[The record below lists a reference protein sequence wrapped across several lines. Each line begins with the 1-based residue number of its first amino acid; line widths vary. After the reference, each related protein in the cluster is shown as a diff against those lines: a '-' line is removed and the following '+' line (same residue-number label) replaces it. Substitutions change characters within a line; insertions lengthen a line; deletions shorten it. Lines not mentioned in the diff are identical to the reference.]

1 MYLQGR
7 FDKPVDQARGVQW
20 LSEAAARGNLPAIQ
34 AMAELR
40 TVGAAGVVERDAGEA
55 MKWYLIMAKTGN
67 LAPAAAE
74 KAQAL
79 RNGMTQAEAQA
90 ADDNAVKWLRELEA
104 VQTAARDAAQKAAEQ
119 RFAAFR
125 AARR

>member
-1 MYLQGR
+1 MRLA
-7 FDKPVDQARGVQW
+7 VV
-20 LSEAAARGNLPAIQ
+20 Q

-40 TVGAAGVVERDAGEA
+40 NVGVAGILEKDAGEA
-55 MKWYLIMAKTGN
+55 MKWYLIMAKVGQ
-67 LAPAAAE
+67 LPQDAAQ

-104 VQTAARDAAQKAAEQ
+104 VQTRSRDEAQNAAEQ
-119 RFAAFR
+119 RFAAFKT
-125 AARR
+125 ARPAGR